1 MTENPSRTRIVLV
14 DDHPMVRERLAEVIN
29 READLLVCGEAEDR
43 GGALD
48 VINRE
53 NPGLV
58 IVDLTL
64 KRSNGLDLIK
74 DLQVMHP
81 ELRILV
87 VSMQDETLYAERVIR
102 AGAHGYITK
111 QEATRNILKAIR
123 HVLAGNVFLSP
134 ELSGEIL
141 SRMLGRSK
149 ATVRS
154 HDLLSDRELQVFE
167 LVGQG
172 FSTRQIAEQLGLDVK
187 TVETYR
193 GRIKEKLELKDASE
207 LLRKAI
213 AWKHEQAAES

>member
-1 MTENPSRTRIVLV
+1 MTENSIRTRIVLV

-48 VINRE
+48 VIARE
-53 NPGLV
+53 KPGLV

-87 VSMQDETLYAERVIR
+87 VSMQDESLYAERVIR

-123 HVLAGNVFLSP
+123 HVLTGNIFLSP

-149 ATVRS
+149 AAMRS
-154 HDLLSDRELQVFE
+154 LDLLSDRELQVFE

-172 FSTRQIAEQLGLDVK
+172 FTTRQIAEQLGLDVK

-193 GRIKEKLELKDASE
+193 GRIKDKLELKDASE

-213 AWKHEQAAES
+213 AWKHEQGADA